1 MSQKGS
7 EQTAKGS
14 KGKSRFHLSERFAW
28 AGNRRS
34 NASQSGSKADHLR
47 FILRGK
53 LEHFNDAAI
62 KTNGE
67 IPAGQLESLERLAR
81 AVRLSDE
88 LGPVTSRWP
97 PVIGLILALS
107 LVSLLLLVRVPR
119 TQIALNVEASEISFV
134 LPAEK
139 PLTGLAG
146 VRQLGVSGFD
156 HLRIRPEIDSALS
169 AKRLGQNTGMIRVSI
184 PSNAASVRLIYAAP
198 LIPPAGTRVWIRQ
211 MEAPKTYRL
220 SLKPPDRRKGIEVRA
235 EIQGLIEMAVPG
247 VTEGLRSYDFGR
259 SGGTVEIGS
268 QKDILDLDFVLGET
282 AEATFYTQ
290 VPVES
295 LVFIRVEEFD
305 GSQRSLV
312 RPLSTLLGGSLS
324 LKSLNGEKHEL
335 SAGEQIRFE
344 ASEGRIDTLQLKS
357 DRLILKFSGTVSG
370 IKIGE
375 GEASRNLMPN
385 LLEWLKA
392 RRPLSLVWGATLF
405 AYGLFIN
412 LLRWYRRSA

>member
-1 MSQKGS
+1 
-7 EQTAKGS
+7 
-14 KGKSRFHLSERFAW
+14 
-28 AGNRRS
+28 
-34 NASQSGSKADHLR
+34 
-47 FILRGK
+47 
-53 LEHFNDAAI
+53 
-62 KTNGE
+62 
-67 IPAGQLESLERLAR
+67 
-81 AVRLSDE
+81 
-88 LGPVTSRWP
+88 
-97 PVIGLILALS
+97 
-107 LVSLLLLVRVPR
+107 
-119 TQIALNVEASEISFV
+119 
-134 LPAEK
+134 
-139 PLTGLAG
+139 
-146 VRQLGVSGFD
+146 
-156 HLRIRPEIDSALS
+156 
-169 AKRLGQNTGMIRVSI
+169 MIRVSI